1 MKDITNEEK
10 GYAKINLALH
20 VTGIQADGYHA
31 LDSIVVFTDV
41 FDRLFFKR
49 SLKNVV
55 TLTGEFSRSINVQ
68 ENSILQALKLFGN
81 GLTDCFSINLEKNLP
96 IGAGLG
102 GGSADAAAVIRF
114 ITNNSKH
121 LMPSSEAL
129 SKIGADIPACVLSV
143 ASRVGGIGEIVRP
156 LDMSEINLWVV
167 LVNPDIFVSTGS
179 IFKKVTEKYNQPL
192 ESFIDLSSAD
202 QFIDYLK
209 RQRND
214 LQIIAIKKHPEI
226 KKVLNTI
233 EETEGV
239 LLSRMSGS
247 GSTCFGL
254 YKSEEIAK
262 KAVSYINKKSNKW
275 WIKFSKLN

>member
-10 GYAKINLALH
+10 GCAKINLALH
-20 VTGIQADGYHA
+20 VTGIQSDGYHA

-55 TLTGEFSRSINVQ
+55 TFTGEFSGSINVQ

-81 GLTDCFSINLEKNLP
+81 GLTDRFSINLEKNLP

-121 LMPSSEAL
+121 LMPSYEVL

-143 ASRVGGIGEIVRP
+143 ASRVRGIGEIVRP
-156 LDMSEINLWVV
+156 LDISEINLWVV

-179 IFKKVTEKYNQPL
+179 IFEEVTEKYNQPL
-192 ESFIDLSSAD
+192 ESFIDLSSTD

-214 LQIIAIKKHPEI
+214 LQTIAIKKHPEI
-226 KKVLNTI
+226 NKVLQTI
-233 EETEGV
+233 DETEDV

-254 YKSEEIAK
+254 YRNQDIAE
-262 KAVSYINKKSNKW
+262 KAVSYISKKSDKW
-275 WIKFSKLN
+275 WIKFSKIH

>member
-10 GYAKINLALH
+10 GCAKINLALH

-55 TLTGEFSRSINVQ
+55 TLTGEFSGSINVQ

-81 GLTDCFSINLEKNLP
+81 GLTDRFSINLEKNLP

-114 ITNNSKH
+114 ITNNSEH
-121 LMPSSEAL
+121 LMPSYEVL
-129 SKIGADIPACVLSV
+129 SKIGADIPACVLSA

-179 IFKKVTEKYNQPL
+179 IFEEVTEKHNQPL
-192 ESFIDLSSAD
+192 ESFMDLSSTD
-202 QFIDYLK
+202 KFVDYLK

-214 LQIIAIKKHPEI
+214 LQTIAIKKHPEI
-226 KKVLNTI
+226 NKVLATI
-233 EETEGV
+233 EKTEDV

-254 YKSEEIAK
+254 YRNQDIAK
-262 KAVSYINKKSNKW
+262 KAVTYISKKSDKW
-275 WIKFSKLN
+275 WIKFSKIN

>member
-1 MKDITNEEK
+1 MKDITFEERA
-10 GYAKINLALH
+10 YAKVNLALH
-20 VTGIQADGYHA
+20 ITGVRDDGYHT

-41 FDRLFFKR
+41 YDKLIIQRTKKSGL
-49 SLKNVV
+49 SLNGKFS
-55 TLTGEFSRSINVQ
+55 EFLSI
-68 ENSILQALKLFGN
+68 EKNSILKVLELYRNKIPYHLF
-81 GLTDCFSINLEKNLP
+81 INLEKNLP

-114 ITNNSKH
+114 ITNVSKH

-129 SKIGADIPACVLSV
+129 SEIGADIPACVLSV
-143 ASRVGGIGEIVRP
+143 ASRVGGIGEIIRP
-156 LDMSEINLWVV
+156 LDISEINLWVV

-179 IFKKVTEKYNQPL
+179 IFEEVTEKYNQPL
-192 ESFIDLSSAD
+192 ESFIDLSSTD

-214 LQIIAIKKHPEI
+214 LQTIAIKRHPEI
-226 KKVLNTI
+226 NKVLHTI
-233 EETEGV
+233 EETEDV

-254 YKSEEIAK
+254 YGNQDIAK
-262 KAVSYINKKSNKW
+262 KAVSYISKKSDKW
-275 WIKFSKLN
+275 WVKFSKIN